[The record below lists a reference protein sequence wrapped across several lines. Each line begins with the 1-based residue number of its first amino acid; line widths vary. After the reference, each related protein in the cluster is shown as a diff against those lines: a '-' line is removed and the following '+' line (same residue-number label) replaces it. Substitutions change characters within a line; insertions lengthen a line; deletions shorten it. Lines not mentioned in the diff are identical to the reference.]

1 MEENSTNF
9 VNPNLIVLNA
19 EAATAEDCIRISSK
33 LFIENG
39 YVKGYEFRWSLTEK
53 EFPTEYPERN

>member
-33 LFIENG
+33 LLIENG
-39 YVKGYEFRWSLTEK
+39 YVKKGYDQMVIDREK
-53 EFPTEYPERN
+53 